1 MNAVN
6 EKKPAV
12 WFWIIS
18 AVALLWNLLGVM
30 AFVMQLTMSDEA
42 KAKLPELEQ
51 TMYASIPSWYMP
63 AFGLAVVA
71 GALGCLCLL
80 LRKKLALLLFILS
93 LIGIAAQQ
101 LYMFGLSDI
110 GKSMNGAQLG
120 MTLSIPVIA
129 VLVLLLAKSAGSK
142 GWLR

>member
-1 MNAVN
+1 MTETTNF
-6 EKKPAV
+6 KPPI
-12 WFWIIS
+12 WFWVIS
-18 AVALLWNLLGVM
+18 AIALVWNLLGVT
-30 AFVMQLTMSDEA
+30 AFAMQLTMSDAA

-51 TMYASIPSWYMP
+51 AMYASIPSWYMP

-71 GALGCLCLL
+71 GVLGCLCLL
-80 LRKKLALLLFILS
+80 LRKKLALLLFVLS

-101 LYMFGLSDI
+101 VYMFGLSDI

-120 MTLSIPVIA
+120 VTLSIPVIA
-129 VLVLLLAKSAGSK
+129 VLLALLAKSAKSK